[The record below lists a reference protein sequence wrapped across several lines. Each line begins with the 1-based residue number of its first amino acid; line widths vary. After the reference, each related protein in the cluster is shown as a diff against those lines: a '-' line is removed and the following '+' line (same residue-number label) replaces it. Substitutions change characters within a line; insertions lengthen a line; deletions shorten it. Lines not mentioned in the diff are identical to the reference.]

1 VDIHAATKHCVQMTK
16 GEKLYTCVS
25 RCVDI
30 HAATKHR
37 VQMTESEK
45 LYTCEIKIF

>member
-1 VDIHAATKHCVQMTK
+1 MTKGEKLYTCVSRCVDVHAATKHREQMTK
-16 GEKLYTCVS
+16 GEKLHTCVS

-37 VQMTESEK
+37 V
-45 LYTCEIKIF
+45 